1 MGSSVGPYSTTLIL
15 TVPYYDVA
23 MYSNPDP
30 WEDPKSRS
38 LNGGSYKVPLVVW
51 GPKLGD
57 LLSRSSR
64 GSGKA
69 HSKVAKRR
77 NKLVF
82 WARKTSLYGGCSGC
96 LNHSGFG
103 RAVLFLSSGM

>member
-69 HSKVAKRR
+69 L
-77 NKLVF
+77 NP
-82 WARKTSLYGGCSGC
+82 TSSTPWLLPMMAFYSE
-96 LNHSGFG
+96 
-103 RAVLFLSSGM
+103 